1 MKRETY
7 RYERVTPGLL
17 LRDFRFAPDAAR
29 AGDPMP
35 EFDLPTTN
43 GTRIRRR
50 DFAGRRPLLLI
61 FGSLTCPMTKGSVS
75 PLDRLHHEFGE
86 QVEFVTL
93 YVREAHPG
101 ERIGQTEMLEG
112 KVEHARTMQQLHGVR
127 WTVAVDDVDG
137 TLHQALD
144 AKPNA
149 AYLVDSS
156 GTIVFRS
163 LWAGDE
169 AGLRRALTAVT
180 GGSAPTRSESRKM
193 LGPMA
198 QGLGHFQ
205 EVLRL
210 AGRRAERDMLMAGP
224 PIVLIGRV
232 AALFRSLSPARRGAA
247 AMVTLAAAALVVG
260 VSLWSL
266 S

>member
-1 MKRETY
+1 MKPDTY

-75 PLDRLHHEFGE
+75 PLDRLHREFGE

-101 ERIGQTEMLEG
+101 ERIGQTEILEG
-112 KVEHARTMQQLHGVR
+112 KVGHARTMQQLHGVR

-149 AYLVDSS
+149 AFLVDAS

-180 GGSAPTRSESRKM
+180 GGSAPTPSESRKM
-193 LGPMA
+193 LGLWLRA
-198 QGLGHFQ
+198 SGLS
-205 EVLRL
+205 
-210 AGRRAERDMLMAGP
+210 RRCCDWPGGEPNA
-224 PIVLIGRV
+224 
-232 AALFRSLSPARRGAA
+232 
-247 AMVTLAAAALVVG
+247 TC
-260 VSLWSL
+260 
-266 S
+266 